1 MYYNTTQERQTNL
14 FEQKNLSQNKAIL
27 KIFREAKKPL
37 GGSDININAPIT
49 SIRRAI
55 HTLTMQERLI
65 RVGKQ
70 IGKYGRPEYTY
81 EARNV

>member
-14 FEQKNLSQNKAIL
+14 FEQKNLSQNKEIL
-27 KIFREAKKPL
+27 KIFKEAKKPL
-37 GGSDININAPIT
+37 GASDIIINAPIT

-65 RVGKQ
+65 RVGKK
-70 IGKYGRPEYTY
+70 IGKYGRSEYTY
-81 EARNV
+81 EARNL